1 MTIRTAAPNKDRR
14 SASKVLPAR
23 ARPSR
28 LPCPALACTACI
40 LTATLVHQAR
50 VALIFVRAHAPVIK
64 IIKDRFLEMS
74 FSLFEMTII
83 FLSLCFS
90 EWRRSY
96 SKLYIPSMYILFLS
110 WLGRQAST
118 ENVSNFEKVFMCKAD
133 RKLEFLYIVASPLK
147 PNYFKKQCSSSS
159 FLLT

>member
-23 ARPSR
+23 APKPPA
-28 LPCPALACTACI
+28 LPCTGLHCLHTDRYPCSPGTRGPDFRARARAGHQDHQGQVPRNVFFFVWNDYHLSFPLFFWMTKVI
-40 LTATLVHQAR
+40 LK
-50 VALIFVRAHAPVIK
+50 VIYPK
-64 IIKDRFLEMS
+64 
-74 FSLFEMTII
+74 
-83 FLSLCFS
+83 
-90 EWRRSY
+90 Y
-96 SKLYIPSMYILFLS
+96 VLFLS

-133 RKLEFLYIVASPLK
+133 RKFEFLYIVASPLK
-147 PNYFKKQCSSSS
+147 PNYFKKQCSLSS

>member
-1 MTIRTAAPNKDRR
+1 MTIRTVAPNKDRR
-14 SASKVLPAR
+14 SASKVLPR
-23 ARPSR
+23 APKPPV
-28 LPCPALACTACI
+28 LPCTGLHWPLPLLQADDL
-40 LTATLVHQAR
+40 HQAR

-96 SKLYIPSMYILFLS
+96 SKLYIT
-110 WLGRQAST
+110 ST
-118 ENVSNFEKVFMCKAD
+118 ENVTNFEKVFLSLQYLWKRAVRITKKPYTAQREDCV
-133 RKLEFLYIVASPLK
+133 RLGNPCYI
-147 PNYFKKQCSSSS
+147 
-159 FLLT
+159 